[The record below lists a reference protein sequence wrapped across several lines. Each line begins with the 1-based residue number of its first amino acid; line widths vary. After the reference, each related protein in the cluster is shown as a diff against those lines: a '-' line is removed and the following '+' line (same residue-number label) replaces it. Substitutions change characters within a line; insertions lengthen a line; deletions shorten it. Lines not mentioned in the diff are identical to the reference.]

1 MVIIAQSSPVKTPQR
16 LRLVGYHELLRSSV
30 SVRIVQPEEHKK
42 SSGDAAQAAEEH
54 ADWKGLWR
62 PSNVDEAGSLLVR
75 QLQLQNHSCSFES
88 GKEISHIKGAVSA
101 SPAPSYCIQTCIH
114 LQSAWMRKVENLLHD
129 TACSASDGSVLYA
142 GAMLEVVCNAFQ
154 SGSACVALMEEPHK
168 VSA

>member
-42 SSGDAAQAAEEH
+42 SSGDAAQAAEEQ

-75 QLQLQNHSCSFES
+75 QLQLQDHSCSFES
-88 GKEISHIKGAVSA
+88 GKETLRIKGALSA
-101 SPAPSYCIQTCIH
+101 LSAPSYCIQTCIH
-114 LQSAWMRKVENLLHD
+114 LQSACMRKVRNLLHD
-129 TACSASDGSVLYA
+129 TACSTSDGPLLYA
-142 GAMLEVVCNAFQ
+142 GALLEVVCNAFQ
-154 SGSACVALMEEPHK
+154 SGSACVALMEQPHK